1 VADYFLEDRIDL
13 LIPGLPFSGILGST
27 APGSGSPVV
36 NAGTTRTKGFELML
50 NYEDDI
56 NDNFSFRV
64 GYNIT
69 QLEGEVISI
78 NSDVAIEGGGFGV
91 GQLAPS
97 RMEVG
102 QPIGYFYGLKTDG
115 IFQTQTEVDAHPS
128 QASLGNPAQAGDLR
142 FVDVNQD
149 GTIDAND
156 RTFIGKPLPDYI
168 MGFNLAID
176 YKNFDFSA
184 YAYAVLGKDMVR
196 NYERDQPNVNRLD
209 YYLDR
214 WTGPGTSNEV
224 PRATTGATSNK
235 LFSDFFVEDA
245 SFLRIQNIQLG
256 YSLPLPENIGISKFK
271 VYASVNNAF
280 TFSKYKG
287 FDPAATSGNAVG
299 GGIDPGFYPV
309 TRQYLLGLNIS
320 F

>member
-1 VADYFLEDRIDL
+1 
-13 LIPGLPFSGILGST
+13 
-27 APGSGSPVV
+27 
-36 NAGTTRTKGFELML
+36 M
-50 NYEDDI
+50 
-56 NDNFSFRV
+56 
-64 GYNIT
+64 
-69 QLEGEVISI
+69 
-78 NSDVAIEGGGFGV
+78 
-91 GQLAPS
+91 
-97 RMEVG
+97 
-102 QPIGYFYGLKTDG
+102 
-115 IFQTQTEVDAHPS
+115 
-128 QASLGNPAQAGDLR
+128 
-142 FVDVNQD
+142 DVNQD

-184 YAYAVLGKDMVR
+184 YAYAELGKDMVR

-256 YSLPLPENIGISKFK
+256 YSISNLEEFGISKFR